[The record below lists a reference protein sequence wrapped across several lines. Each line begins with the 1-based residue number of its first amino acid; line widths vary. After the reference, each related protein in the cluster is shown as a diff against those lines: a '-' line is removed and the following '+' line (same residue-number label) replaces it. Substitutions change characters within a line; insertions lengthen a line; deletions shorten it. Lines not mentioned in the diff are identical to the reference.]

1 MDNLNSSD
9 TSSVQFPVVGI
20 GASAGGLDAVK
31 DFLQALPPKSGMAY
45 VFIQH
50 LSPNHISILPEILQ
64 KFAPFPVHQITD
76 NIHLEPDNLY
86 IIPSNKVVT
95 TTDGV
100 LKLDPLD
107 KNHKKSN
114 TIDLFFSS
122 LGVIHQSF
130 AVGIVLSGALND
142 GTLGLKVIKSYGGLT
157 FAQDED
163 TAEFDSMPKSAI
175 DSGAVDF
182 VLSPDGIAKKLV
194 AINHPFHTSY
204 SSTEVDNTQPQ
215 QDAETFKQILTVLR
229 VRRGVDFA
237 YYKQSTLKRR
247 IIRRMALSKIEKPN
261 DYLSFLRENKSEQ
274 DALYNDMLIS
284 VTHFFRD
291 TQGFDVLCNTLFPA
305 LIDKKTINEPL
316 RIWIAG
322 CATGEEA
329 YSMAICL
336 QEQLGDRASVMK
348 IQIFATDISETAIA
362 KARTGIYRQSELD
375 GISTS
380 RLQQFFVKQ
389 DGNYQVSK
397 SIRDMCVFAHH
408 NLLKD
413 PPFSK
418 IDLVSCRNVMIYLE
432 PVLQKRALTTFHY
445 SLVEDGYLMLG
456 KSESIGNNT
465 DIFTAYNSNEK
476 IYVRKGPLGRFMSV
490 ATNGREQTFK
500 EIDKGAQR
508 QNDNQDIFKL
518 ADEAMLN
525 SFMPPSVLVNERFD
539 IVQFR
544 GVTETWLVPPTGK
557 PSFNILK
564 MAREGLSFELRNI
577 LHLAKKTA
585 LPARKFAVFFKMNG
599 LQHYVNIY
607 AFPLK
612 DTPEPYYLIVFQNA
626 SSTGIQQ
633 AIIELNV
640 NPENVNY
647 NESEIRIEQLEKELM
662 QVRADMRTITEEQET
677 ANEELQSANEEL
689 LSGSEELQ
697 SLNEELETSKEELQ
711 STNEEVMIVNK
722 ELLSRNDQLNSSRL
736 YTEGIVNTIRDPL
749 LILDKDLRIK
759 RATGGFYSKFKTT
772 EKETEGMYIY
782 ELGNKQWDIPKL
794 RELLESILPTSKI
807 TEDFEVTHVFPV
819 IGKKDMCL
827 NARQIENVN
836 GEQLMLLSIEDITDK
851 RKVEAGLAEAERLL
865 IESKERLKFAVDSAG
880 LGTWDYDPQT
890 KELIW
895 DKRCREIYGVSP
907 NEEIDT
913 EVFYNIIHPADRK
926 IVQDKISESLCDVKS
941 GQFDTE
947 YRTIPING
955 KIRWLK
961 GKGRAYFNE
970 NGEAIRFIGTLLDI
984 TFQKTIDESTRELL
998 SKKDEFIS
1006 IASHELKT
1014 PVTSLKAAL
1023 QIMERASIR
1032 GDSIKTVDS
1041 FIQKAIK
1048 QVDKLTEL
1056 IKDLLDVTKIQSG
1069 KLVLRKTD
1077 FVLDELLKECVEELQ
1092 NDSAKH
1098 KIVIEGY
1105 RNIEVHAD
1113 RNRLEQVIINLIS
1126 NAIKY
1131 SPDAN
1136 KVIVSIEK
1144 VDEGIKVSVK
1154 DFGIGIPKDKLPL
1167 IFDRFYRVDEASQR
1181 YAGLGLGLYISAEII
1196 RQHGGHIDIKSTM
1209 GKGSSFWFIIPE

>member
-291 TQGFDVLCNTLFPA
+291 TQSFDVLCNTLFPA

-998 SKKDEFIS
+998 GKKDEFIS